1 VGETGDY
8 RTVLGELND
17 FVAAYRASAELRDLL
32 ETPALTMAEK
42 SRVLEAVAAR
52 LAASPITLNFLRVL
66 AANYRMTM
74 LDQVVAAYRRISNA
88 RLGIVEVKIFSA
100 TDLSETEQNVLTA
113 RFGELTRA
121 STVFGQFTDDGS
133 YASSPSGTSEIDLEQ
148 DVFASLRVL
157 RRGQVSLLV
166 PFVETRRRFPSAG
179 AELGGG
185 IGDVNASARYELFLA
200 GRDRW
205 IPGVAALAGVTLP
218 TGTPADSAH
227 KPLATDATG
236 VGAVQANLGLAI
248 EQLFGPW
255 LVNATVLVAQRA
267 ARSVKPV
274 ASAPEI
280 HERLG
285 TQVTAIAG
293 AAYAFPGDAALAAFV
308 TYTIEGDATINGADA
323 AGTGRRVFLVSG
335 SGVLPLDDHWRI
347 QGSLA
352 GAPPLSSFGRNQ
364 PATAAITW
372 TLVRSWM

>member
-1 VGETGDY
+1 MSRRQSTFLEAAIA
-8 RTVLGELND
+8 
-17 FVAAYRASAELRDLL
+17 VAIVIAWPSLARAQSCCAGAG
-32 ETPALTMAEK
+32 ALTPG
-42 SRVLEAVAAR
+42 R
-52 LAASPITLNFLRVL
+52 LAPHEDALVGVL
-66 AANYRMTM
+66 SRAA
-74 LDQVVAAYRRISNA
+74 
-88 RLGIVEVKIFSA
+88 
-100 TDLSETEQNVLTA
+100 
-113 RFGELTRA
+113 
-121 STVFGQFTDDGS
+121 TVFGQFTDDGS

-157 RRGQVSLLV
+157 RQGQVSLLV
-166 PFVETRRRFPSAG
+166 PFVETRRRFPSTG

-185 IGDVNASARYELFLA
+185 IGDVNASARYELHLA

-205 IPGVAALAGVTLP
+205 IPGAAVLAGITLP
-218 TGTPADSAH
+218 TGTPPDSAH

-255 LVNATVLVAQRA
+255 LVNATLLVAQRT
-267 ARSVKPV
+267 ARSVQPV

-285 TQVTAIAG
+285 TQLTAIAG
-293 AAYAFPGDAALAAFV
+293 TAYAFPNDAALAAFL
-308 TYTIEGDATINGADA
+308 TYTVEGDATINGADA
-323 AGTGRRVFLVSG
+323 PSTARRTLLVSA

-347 QGSLA
+347 QGSVA
-352 GAPPLSSFGRNQ
+352 GTPPIASLGRNQ